1 MRCGTTAVL
10 LCALAFGAP
19 SAASAQSRGA
29 ADTAFR
35 DLEIDGSGVAALG
48 TRVTRGF
55 DGIRAS
61 AALRTIAELAG
72 VSITFDPDLRALGTG
87 ITIAAHDRTAAAAM
101 LEVAAAAGVRVR
113 VSRGGQ
119 IVVLARTAG
128 APAAAATTPALERD
142 TLQHDTTGRVVT
154 LPAVKSSATLRE
166 REMFENTTN
175 VGGVSI
181 TERALAAAPQ
191 FVEPDVLRSVQ
202 TLPGVAARSDY
213 VAGFNLRGGEADQTL
228 VLLDGYPIYS
238 PFHLGGVFST
248 FIDAAVDRVDLR
260 TGSMPAEFGGRL
272 SGVLDVRSA
281 EPARDK
287 LQGTA
292 EVSLVSSSASIG
304 RAFGDGSW
312 NVAARRT
319 YADAVVDLFKPGAFP
334 YHFQDVEGHVAHSL
348 PGGLRLAATAYAGED
363 VTATEDSRP
372 TRVIWGNALGGLTLS
387 RAFARPPALV
397 GAGLGDSLVIEQR
410 ASFTRFN
417 AIIDDPDRFI
427 SGVNDVSDVRVGGS
441 VAAYGARF
449 TQRVGYEL
457 AAQRF
462 LYDANPQNA
471 QVGDLLP
478 FDSVGGSTRSASVY
492 ADELW
497 RASSSFLVDAGA
509 RIDAVSGQPLGGVSP
524 RLSVKYFLR
533 PNLALTAAT
542 GVYRQWIHSLG
553 REEEPVEPLQFW
565 IGSDTTRPVS
575 RARDAVL
582 GLERWMT
589 PARFI
594 HIEGFYKRYDDLLVP
609 NPFSDPIVRGDEFNV
624 VGGSSYGADLLL
636 RQLDIGGPF
645 SGWLAYSYGVSTRV
659 TADGERYFPVQDRR
673 HDVNAVGSWRAGRYL
688 LGARFHVAS
697 GAPYTP
703 VLGAFIQSQYD
714 PIIRRWVIDPDVNT
728 QASIAGAHNSA
739 RVPWYGRLDVSVK
752 RVAHLRGATVTPYFS
767 IVNVLNMHNPAAY
780 LFDFGRQPPRR
791 ASFPNLPFV
800 PTFGVSVAY

>member
-1 MRCGTTAVL
+1 MRPRAITLILFALVL
-10 LCALAFGAP
+10 GAP
-19 SAASAQSRGA
+19 AAAQAQSRSG
-29 ADTAFR
+29 ADTTFR
-35 DLEIDGSGVAALG
+35 DLQPSGSGVPALAA
-48 TRVTRGF
+48 RVTRGF
-55 DGIRAS
+55 DGARAS
-61 AALRTIAELAG
+61 AALRAIAELAG
-72 VSITFDPDLRALGTG
+72 VSITFDPDLPALAAQVR
-87 ITIAAHDRTAAAAM
+87 IAAHDRTAAAAL
-101 LEVAAAAGVRVR
+101 LEVADDAGVRVR

-119 IVVLARTAG
+119 LVVLGLDTRTEI
-128 APAAAATTPALERD
+128 AAAAPRD
-142 TLQHDTTGRVVT
+142 TLPGDTTHRVVT
-154 LPAVKSSATLRE
+154 LPAVKSSATPRE
-166 REMFENTTN
+166 REMFERTTD
-175 VGGVSI
+175 VGAVSI

-260 TGSMPAEFGGRL
+260 TGSMPAAFGGRL

-292 EVSLVSSSASIG
+292 EVSVVSSSASIG

-334 YHFQDVEGHVAHSL
+334 YHFQDAEGHVTHSL
-348 PGGLRLAATAYAGED
+348 PGGLRLAATGYAGED

-372 TRVIWGNALGGLTLS
+372 TRVLWGNALGGMTLS
-387 RAFARPPALV
+387 RAFARPPA
-397 GAGLGDSLVIEQR
+397 AGRASSGDSVVIEQR

-417 AIIDDPDRFI
+417 AIVDAPDRFI
-427 SGVNDVSDVRVGGS
+427 SGVNDLSDVRAGGS

-449 TQRVGYEL
+449 TQRMGYEL

-462 LYDANPQNA
+462 LYNANPQLA
-471 QVGDLLP
+471 SVGDLLP
-478 FDSVGGSTRSASVY
+478 FDSVSGSTRSASLY

-497 RASSSFLVDAGA
+497 RASSALLVEAGA
-509 RIDAVSGQPLGGVSP
+509 RVDAVSGQPLGGVSP
-524 RLSVKYFLR
+524 RLSLKYFLR
-533 PNLALTAAT
+533 PGVAITGAT
-542 GVYRQWIHSLG
+542 GVYRQWMHSLG

-565 IGSDTTRPVS
+565 VGSNAGKPVS

-582 GLERWMT
+582 GLERWSSA
-589 PARFI
+589 ARFI
-594 HIEGFYKRYDDLLVP
+594 HVEGYYKRYDDLLIP
-609 NPFSDPIVRGDEFNV
+609 NPFSDPIVHGDEFTV
-624 VGGSSYGADLLL
+624 VGGTSYGADLLL
-636 RQLDIGGPF
+636 RQLDEGGPF

-673 HDVNAVGSWRAGRYL
+673 HDVNAVGSWRAGAYL
-688 LGARFHVAS
+688 LGARFHAAS

-703 VLGAFIQSQYD
+703 VVGAFVQSRYD
-714 PIIRRWVIDPDVNT
+714 PVTGRWHIDPDADN
-728 QASIAGAHNSA
+728 QAPIAGDHNSA

-752 RVAHLRGATVTPYFS
+752 RVGHVGGATVTPYFS

-780 LFDFGRQPPRR
+780 LFDFGRQPPER